1 MKNVSLPFLLSAINF
16 DSFFFLF
23 SNNKQNCATRIS
35 KFLCTPFLCRE
46 AITINETVKIA
57 LSVTLWKVYF
67 TKRLPPFSIFYKRTF
82 ISRAHQR
89 LSEKGNAHKSPTA
102 RREINFNYY
111 HSFFLPSRLIIFPL
125 SRSIIDEWNGTIRV
139 SSLEKRANNGGRS
152 KDVQRIRTER
162 ERKGRRIIRKENDFA
177 EWDEWLE

>member
-1 MKNVSLPFLLSAINF
+1 MKNVSLPFFLLSAINF

-23 SNNKQNCATRIS
+23 SNNKTAYIQVS
-35 KFLCTPFLCRE
+35 VHTPFLCRK

-67 TKRLPPFSIFYKRTF
+67 TKRLPPFSIFYRRTF
-82 ISRAHQR
+82 ISRAHKR

-125 SRSIIDEWNGTIRV
+125 SRSIIDEWNGTIRG
-139 SSLEKRANNGGRS
+139 LEPRKACKQRREIQRCA
-152 KDVQRIRTER
+152 KDNDW